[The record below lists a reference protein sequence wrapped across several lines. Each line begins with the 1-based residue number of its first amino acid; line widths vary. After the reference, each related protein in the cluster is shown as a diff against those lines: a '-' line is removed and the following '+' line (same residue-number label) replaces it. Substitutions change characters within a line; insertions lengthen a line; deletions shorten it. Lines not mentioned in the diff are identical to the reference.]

1 MIVGTPD
8 IFYVEDD
15 TDFAFIMQHAAQ
27 EVNDGISLEI
37 IENGKDALEM
47 LNQFSAD
54 RVKPKLIL
62 LDLNLPGLSGL
73 DLVKKIREIHY
84 LKYVP
89 VIFFTTSDNPKDVK
103 ASLEFGAN
111 AYLTKPSGYLN
122 LVSCIQSIYD
132 FWFTKNLSLN

>member
-1 MIVGTPD
+1 VSTPD

-15 TDFAFIMQHAAQ
+15 IDFAFIMQHAAQ
-27 EVNDGISLEI
+27 EINSGISLEI
-37 IENGKDALEM
+37 VENGKDALEM
-47 LNQFSAD
+47 LNMFTTE
-54 RVKPKLIL
+54 RIKPKIIL

-73 DLVKKIREIHY
+73 DLVKRIREVPF

-122 LVSCIQSIYD
+122 LVSCLQSLYD
-132 FWFTKNLSLN
+132 FWFTKNLHVN

>member
-1 MIVGTPD
+1 MSTPD

-15 TDFAFIMQHAAQ
+15 IDFAFIMQHAAQ
-27 EVNDGISLEI
+27 EINSGISLEI
-37 IENGKDALEM
+37 VENGKDALEM
-47 LNQFSAD
+47 LNMFTTE
-54 RVKPKLIL
+54 RIKPKIIL

-73 DLVKKIREIHY
+73 DLVKRIREVPF

-122 LVSCIQSIYD
+122 LVSCLQSLYD
-132 FWFTKNLSLN
+132 FWFTKNLHVN

>member
-1 MIVGTPD
+1 MSSPD

-15 TDFAFIMQHAAQ
+15 EDFAFIMQHAVQ
-27 EVNDGISLEI
+27 EVKDGLTVKI
-37 IENGKDALEM
+37 IDNGKDALEQ
-47 LNQFSAD
+47 LKQLTEA

-73 DLVKKIREIHY
+73 DLVKRIREIPF

-89 VIFFTTSDNPKDVK
+89 VVFFSTSDNPKDVK

-111 AYLTKPSGYLN
+111 AYLTKPAGYLN
-122 LVSCIQSIYD
+122 LVNCVESLYN
-132 FWFTKNLSLN
+132 FWFTKNLNVN